1 MFKANQN
8 FPVLPAAPAVP
19 CTPEAYLQLSLHI
32 KDEVCIFFF
41 WMLKYVL
48 QFQLNCRDECKFLGL
63 FHQKTQNTENTDS
76 RQENCLITI
85 ITFAILPNNAKNAET
100 FKLG

>member
-32 KDEVCIFFF
+32 KDEVCIFF
-41 WMLKYVL
+41 LDVKV
-48 QFQLNCRDECKFLGL
+48 C
-63 FHQKTQNTENTDS
+63 S
-76 RQENCLITI
+76 PIP
-85 ITFAILPNNAKNAET
+85 A
-100 FKLG
+100 